1 MKKATL
7 ENKVLVKCSHGYD
20 VACLF
25 CGFGQD
31 EQGNRTYKEHFN
43 SDQIIIGIDPDLDK
57 SGVAIKWLDALSLNN
72 LTFVEL
78 KELIEREQPVI
89 KKVVVEAGWLNQK
102 SNFHKHPKQS
112 KEAGERIAK
121 NVGENHAVGKLIVQL
136 IESMGIP
143 VQQLKPTRS
152 KLSSKD
158 FNRITG
164 WSKQSNQEQRDAAML
179 VWGM

>member
-1 MKKATL
+1 MKDKI
-7 ENKVLVKCSHGYD
+7 LVKCSHGYD

-31 EQGNRTYKEHFN
+31 EQGNRIYHANYK
-43 SDQIIIGIDPDLDK
+43 SDQIIIGIDPDLEK
-57 SGVAIKWLDALSLNN
+57 SGVAVRWADALSLKN

-78 KELIEREQPVI
+78 KDLLELEQPVI
-89 KKVVVEAGWLNQK
+89 KKVVVEAGWLNEKANYHNRPNQTK
-102 SNFHKHPKQS
+102 A
-112 KEAGERIAK
+112 AGERIAK
-121 NVGENHAVGKLIVQL
+121 NVGENHATGKLIVQL

-152 KLSSKD
+152 KLNAKD

>member
-1 MKKATL
+1 MK
-7 ENKVLVKCSHGYD
+7 NKVLTKCSHGND

-31 EQGNRTYKEHFN
+31 EQGNRTYHAN
-43 SDQIIIGIDPDLDK
+43 YNLNQIIIGIDPDLDK
-57 SGVAIKWLDALSLNN
+57 SGVAVKWPDALSLNN

-78 KELIEREQPVI
+78 KDLLEREQPVI
-89 KKVVVEAGWLNQK
+89 KKVVVEAGWLNEK
-102 SNFHKHPKQS
+102 ANFHYRPNQS
-112 KEAGERIAK
+112 KAEGERIAK
-121 NVGENHAVGKLIVQL
+121 NVGENHATGKLIVQL

-152 KLSSKD
+152 KLNSKD
-158 FNRITG
+158 SNRITG
-164 WSKQSNQEQRDAAML
+164 WAKQSNQEQRDAAML

>member
-1 MKKATL
+1 MTAIKK
-7 ENKVLVKCSHGYD
+7 NKVLTKCSHGYD

-31 EQGNRTYKEHFN
+31 EQGNRIYKSNYN
-43 SDQIIIGIDPDLDK
+43 SDQIIIGIDPDLEK
-57 SGVAIKWLDALSLNN
+57 SGVAIKWPDALSLNN

-78 KELIEREQPVI
+78 KDLLEREQPVI

-102 SNFHKHPKQS
+102 ANFHYQPNQK
-112 KEAGERIAK
+112 KEVGENIAK
-121 NVGENHAVGKLIVQL
+121 KVGENHATGKLIVQL

-152 KLSSKD
+152 KLNAKD

-164 WSKQSNQEQRDAAML
+164 WDKKSNQEQRDAAML

>member
-1 MKKATL
+1 MK
-7 ENKVLVKCSHGYD
+7 NKVLVKCSHGYD

-31 EQGNRTYKEHFN
+31 EQGNRIYKSNFN

-57 SGVAIKWLDALSLNN
+57 SGVAIRWPDALSLNN

-78 KELIEREQPVI
+78 KDLIEREQPVI
-89 KKVVVEAGWLNQK
+89 KKVVVEAGWLNEK
-102 SNFHKHPKQS
+102 ANFHYRPNQS
-112 KEAGERIAK
+112 KSAGERIAK
-121 NVGENHAVGKLIVQL
+121 NVGENHATGKLIVQL

-143 VQQLKPTRS
+143 VQLLKPTRS

-164 WSKQSNQEQRDAAML
+164 WEKRSNQEQRDAAML

>member
-1 MKKATL
+1 MK
-7 ENKVLVKCSHGYD
+7 NRFLVKCSHGYD

-31 EQGNRTYKEHFN
+31 EQGNRTYHANYN
-43 SDQIIIGIDPDLDK
+43 SEQVIVGIDPDLEK
-57 SGVAIKWLDALSLNN
+57 SGVAVKWVDALSLNN

-78 KELIEREQPVI
+78 KDLIERDKPII
-89 KKVVVEAGWLNQK
+89 KKVVVEAGWLNEK
-102 SNFHKHPKQS
+102 ANFHNRPNQS
-112 KEAGERIAK
+112 KAAGERIAK

-136 IESMGIP
+136 VESMGIP

-164 WSKQSNQEQRDAAML
+164 WSKPSNQEQRDAAML